1 MESLSINYWLKP
13 NPNSQ
18 FNNRIYLDKDKTKI
32 KTGTQVISALSYQK
46 FVDFAVE
53 ETKRRTHLKS
63 SPLQV
68 LDFGIFPKAAFD
80 LPIFC
85 ANFFSSSSMNIIVLD
100 LNPLH
105 DVITNREYK
114 EKYYKSLMPL
124 SVKYAELLPW
134 GGKLTGESLRFF
146 SPIVIWTRFTSS
158 QEKHDILFD
167 AFSDYYKTWLDLME
181 HAVEE
186 TAADQIMLNSE
197 AQHKYLTWRAEKN
210 LLRSF
215 LFNGVDELGS
225 KTFLDY
231 FPEYKLDD
239 GTLNE
244 KRSIMGKSFENRPW
258 DSRGE
263 LIDNC

>member
-1 MESLSINYWLKP
+1 
-13 NPNSQ
+13 
-18 FNNRIYLDKDKTKI
+18 
-32 KTGTQVISALSYQK
+32 
-46 FVDFAVE
+46 
-53 ETKRRTHLKS
+53 
-63 SPLQV
+63 
-68 LDFGIFPKAAFD
+68 
-80 LPIFC
+80 
-85 ANFFSSSSMNIIVLD
+85 MNIIVLD
-100 LNPLH
+100 LNPLY

-124 SVKYAELLPW
+124 SIKYAELLPW

-146 SPIVIWTRFTSS
+146 SPIVIWTRFSTS
-158 QEKHDILFD
+158 QDKHDILFD

-181 HAVEE
+181 QAVEE

-197 AQHKYLTWRAEKN
+197 AQHKYLTWRAEKDPGHPMLKRLLGEDKARN

-215 LFNGVDELGS
+215 LFNGVDEIGN

-231 FPEYKLDD
+231 FPGYKLDD
-239 GTLNE
+239 ETLNE